1 MNMFRREGL
10 GSQFSQSRE
19 TLLRTMWRQSYPG
32 LAAMGVFSVVFN
44 ILRLSTAIYALQVLD
59 RVVSSRSIETLVM
72 LTVIV
77 LVAVLAAT
85 LLGIIRR
92 VMFLNWGG
100 WIERQLGPHM
110 FEIGIAQA
118 SETRSPSSLLRDVGT
133 LRSFVAGPG
142 LVSWID
148 VCFAPLF
155 FAVVFIISPQMG
167 VIVLTAAGLIL
178 ILGIWNELAT
188 RKSRSAAYAAGV
200 DDGGVVKAVE
210 RNRETVGSLSMGSN
224 FAEMWYRS
232 ATERLDESDRTRKT
246 NIYFRGAM
254 VFVRR
259 CLRIA
264 VLAFG
269 VWLVIEGS
277 ITIGAVIASY
287 YVGRTGFSLVQSAM
301 ERWRDMINARR
312 SYAQIRTA
320 LKQHETVHV
329 SMGRSQLPVPLV
341 YDNVSYRYPKQG
353 NALFRNINVT
363 VSPGEA
369 LYVIGPSAVGKTT
382 FARLTAGVM
391 KPTSGQTSAGHIRLG
406 DVGVHRLVQSGQ
418 SNCVGYLPQHIQLFN
433 GTIRENIAR
442 MSSGDMDLVVE
453 AAKLVGIHDA
463 IIQLP
468 QGYDT
473 VISEDEP
480 LLSAGRRKCLAL
492 ARAFYGWPSLIVLD
506 EPEPHLDR
514 QQRMKVNAA
523 IQSLKAQGAIVVVT
537 TQLKPPTLTIAQ
549 KVLLFENGK
558 TTVLE
563 GTDKIATL
571 RRQKSS
577 NSRASD

>member
-10 GSQFSQSRE
+10 GTNLNQGRE

-77 LVAVLAAT
+77 LIAVLAAT

-110 FEIGIAQA
+110 FEIGIAQ
-118 SETRSPSSLLRDVGT
+118 SSDTRSPSSLLRDVGT

-155 FAVVFIISPQMG
+155 FAVVFLISPQMG
-167 VIVLTAAGLIL
+167 LIVLIAAGLIL

-188 RKSRSAAYAAGV
+188 RKSRSAAYSAGA
-200 DDGGVVKAVE
+200 DDGGLVTAVE
-210 RNRETVGSLSMGSN
+210 RNRETVGSLSMGTN

-232 ATERLDESDRTRKT
+232 ATERLDESDRTRKI

-269 VWLVIEGS
+269 IWLVIEGS
-277 ITIGAVIASY
+277 MTIGAVIASY
-287 YVGRTGFSLVQSAM
+287 YVGRTGFSLVQVAM

-312 SYAQIRTA
+312 SYKRIQAA
-320 LKQHETVHV
+320 LKQHETVQV
-329 SMGRSQLPVPLV
+329 SMGRNTLPVPLV
-341 YDNVSYRYPKQG
+341 YDNVSYRYPRQG
-353 NALFRNINVT
+353 NALFRNINLT

-382 FARLTAGVM
+382 VCAADGRRDEADDGADQRRDREARRRQRPSSCPERPGELCRLPAPAHSAVQRDDPREHRPHVVWRYGSRHRGGQAGRDPRCDHPAAARL
-391 KPTSGQTSAGHIRLG
+391 RYG
-406 DVGVHRLVQSGQ
+406 DL
-418 SNCVGYLPQHIQLFN
+418 
-433 GTIRENIAR
+433 
-442 MSSGDMDLVVE
+442 
-453 AAKLVGIHDA
+453 
-463 IIQLP
+463 
-468 QGYDT
+468 
-473 VISEDEP
+473 
-480 LLSAGRRKCLAL
+480 GRRAPAVRRPTEMRRPCPRVLWLAL
-492 ARAFYGWPSLIVLD
+492 V
-506 EPEPHLDR
+506 DR
-514 QQRMKVNAA
+514 
-523 IQSLKAQGAIVVVT
+523 S
-537 TQLKPPTLTIAQ
+537 
-549 KVLLFENGK
+549 
-558 TTVLE
+558 
-563 GTDKIATL
+563 
-571 RRQKSS
+571 
-577 NSRASD
+577 